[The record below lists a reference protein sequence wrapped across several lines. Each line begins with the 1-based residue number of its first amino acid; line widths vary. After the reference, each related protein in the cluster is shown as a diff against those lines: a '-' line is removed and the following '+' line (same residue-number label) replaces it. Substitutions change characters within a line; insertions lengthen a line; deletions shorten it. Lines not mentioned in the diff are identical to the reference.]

1 MSPAVTLTAPATSR
15 APRPSRARDSGTWRA
30 VISTTAAVSGTLM
43 KNTSR
48 HETAAINHPPTKG
61 PAAAATPLS
70 PDHAPIARG
79 RSCETNDACNSARL
93 PGVSSAPPTPCS
105 PRASTSV
112 LASGARP
119 QSADARPNH
128 TAPMTNTRR
137 RPNRSPRLPPSSSR
151 PARVRVYAV
160 TTHCSPSTPT
170 AKSRPMA
177 GRRSR
182 PRWRAEPDDAR
193 TEDRRASSHRPE
205 SSRSTGLNR
214 RRRACSPRRSPRSPA
229 DHHRER
235 GVCARRGGLGCTG
248 CGARA
253 RATSADQSSVLY
265 YR

>member
-1 MSPAVTLTAPATSR
+1 MRAKSPAVTLTAPTTSR
-15 APRPSRARDSGTWRA
+15 EPRPSRARDSGTCRA

-48 HETAAINHPPTKG
+48 HETAVINHPPTKG

-79 RSCETNDACNSARL
+79 LSSATNDACNSARL

-112 LASGARP
+112 LAPGARP

-170 AKSRPMA
+170 ANSRPMA
-177 GRRSR
+177 GKAIPTTVASSPTMPE
-182 PRWRAEPDDAR
+182 PRTAV
-193 TEDRRASSHRPE
+193 ASSHRP
-205 SSRSTGLNR
+205 
-214 RRRACSPRRSPRSPA
+214 
-229 DHHRER
+229 REL
-235 GVCARRGGLGCTG
+235 A
-248 CGARA
+248 
-253 RATSADQSSVLY
+253 
-265 YR
+265 